1 MICSIV
7 QVHTQYVQCN
17 TRNSIV
23 HVHLSYHTFSSIVHS
38 FCIPEQNLHHE
49 YIQAAKKSLPNLRNN
64 TIYRIN
70 PVLCSLQQTGMP
82 PLTSAIANSH
92 IVYVFFGNLENI
104 FEKTSV
110 APTHT
115 SSHTA
120 PWLKLLLFGP
130 TLPLFLHTQTRIAP
144 YNTDPIYAWSQSA
157 VHVSIQYTEQDP
169 RKNQSYVITT
179 YRWVTSTQWR
189 RLYTTSKQLLINTT
203 HVLVHSQAS
212 LTHCRSNTNSC
223 TRQITLSKLY
233 NRVLYTLVRSEA
245 ATILSLLHEFKPY
258 YALI

>member
-7 QVHTQYVQCN
+7 QVHTQYVQSN
-17 TRNSIV
+17 TRSSLG
-23 HVHLSYHTFSSIVHS
+23 HVYLSYHTFSSIAIVHF
-38 FCIPEQNLHHE
+38 FCTMPEQNLHHE

-120 PWLKLLLFGP
+120 PRLKLLLFGP
-130 TLPLFLHTQTRIAP
+130 SLPLHNTLQYWPCIRMVAKCSTRIV
-144 YNTDPIYAWSQSA
+144 T
-157 VHVSIQYTEQDP
+157 VHRTGP
-169 RKNQSYVITT
+169 
-179 YRWVTSTQWR
+179 
-189 RLYTTSKQLLINTT
+189 
-203 HVLVHSQAS
+203 A
-212 LTHCRSNTNSC
+212 
-223 TRQITLSKLY
+223 
-233 NRVLYTLVRSEA
+233 
-245 ATILSLLHEFKPY
+245 
-258 YALI
+258 